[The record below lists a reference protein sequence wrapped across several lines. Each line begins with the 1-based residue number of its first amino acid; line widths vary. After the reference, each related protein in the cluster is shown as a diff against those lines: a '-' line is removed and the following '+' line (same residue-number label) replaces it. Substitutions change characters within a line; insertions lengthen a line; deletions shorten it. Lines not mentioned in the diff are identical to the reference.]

1 MNMWTVASIQ
11 YVGVGESESES
22 TVKYTELGAIPKT
35 SEIVE
40 SAASIVYL

>member
-11 YVGVGESESES
+11 YVDVGESESES
-22 TVKYTELGAIPKT
+22 STLTELGAIPKT